1 MKVFD
6 NKHVQL
12 HQSNAS
18 ELPVDD
24 ESIDCVVTS
33 PPYWGLRD
41 YGVDEQIGL
50 ESTPEKYVENM
61 VNVFREIKR
70 VLKSSG
76 TVWLNLGDSYSSF
89 KDQSVKTQT
98 LSGKSRDEPPKGKAS
113 NRNGAAL
120 SKSGLKNKD
129 LVGIPW
135 MVAFAL
141 RADGWY
147 LRSDIIWNKPNPM
160 PEPVKDRPTKSH
172 EYIFLLTKSPT
183 YYYDA
188 DAIREPLD
196 TPLHKPGNKTA
207 YGVVMRTDFGTDA
220 MDRVW
225 GNPAGRNKRS
235 VWTVNTHPYPDA
247 HFATFPEKLVEP
259 CILAGSPLGGTVLDP
274 FVGSGT
280 TLAVAQRLGRNG
292 IGTDISSEYLKLA
305 SKRLEKVAL
314 PMMLNI

>member
-76 TVWLNLGDSYSSF
+76 TVWLNIGDSY
-89 KDQSVKTQT
+89 V
-98 LSGKSRDEPPKGKAS
+98 S
-113 NRNGAAL
+113 NPISANGANEVR
-120 SKSGLKNKD
+120 SNEETGGLQKGYSRRVTYRGGTLKPKD

-225 GNPAGRNKRS
+225 GNPSGRNKRS

-292 IGTDISSEYLKLA
+292 IGTDISSEYLALA

>member
-76 TVWLNLGDSYSSF
+76 TVWLNIGDSY
-89 KDQSVKTQT
+89 V
-98 LSGKSRDEPPKGKAS
+98 S
-113 NRNGAAL
+113 NPISANGANEVR
-120 SKSGLKNKD
+120 SNEETGGLQKGYSRRVTYRGGTLKPKD

-172 EYIFLLTKSPT
+172 ECIFLLTKSPT

-280 TLAVAQRLGRNG
+280 TMAVAQRLNRKGV
-292 IGTDISSEYLKLA
+292 GTDLSTEYLALA
-305 SKRLEKVAL
+305 SKRLGSIAL
-314 PMMLNI
+314 PMNLGI

>member
-76 TVWLNLGDSYSSF
+76 TVWLNLGDSY
-89 KDQSVKTQT
+89 V
-98 LSGKSRDEPPKGKAS
+98 S
-113 NRNGAAL
+113 NPISANGANEVR
-120 SKSGLKNKD
+120 SNEETGGLQKGYSRRVTYRGGTLKPKD

-135 MVAFAL
+135 MVGFAL

-207 YGVVMRTDFGTDA
+207 YGVVMRTDFGTAA

-225 GNPAGRNKRS
+225 GNPSGRNKRS

-292 IGTDISSEYLKLA
+292 IGTDISSEYLALA

>member
-1 MKVFD
+1 VKVFD

-76 TVWLNLGDSYSSF
+76 TVWLNLGDSYVSGKGRYSSGA
-89 KDQSVKTQT
+89 QT
-98 LSGKSRDEPPKGKAS
+98 ISGKSRNEPMNGK
-113 NRNGAAL
+113 RPDQRL
-120 SKSGLKNKD
+120 HPVMKDKD
-129 LVGIPW
+129 LAGIPW

-160 PEPVKDRPTKSH
+160 PESVKDRPTKSH

-207 YGVVMRTDFGTDA
+207 YGVVMRDDFGTDA

-225 GNPAGRNKRS
+225 GNPEGRNKRS